1 MPVFDATV
9 ISGSV
14 FIGQARIYRKY
25 KYPLF
30 KHDIDKSQVSS
41 ELLNHKTGLERLESE
56 IKVYLVDKEV
66 SQLDKDIL
74 NTHLMI
80 ASDIEINHMIEDSI
94 VNKLMSAPQA
104 VLTTFNTV
112 IRNFEQM
119 ENTYFAQ
126 RADDYKD
133 VQHRLMAILLGEG
146 KEENLE
152 FKADDVVFLPEVTPS
167 LISSMAKS
175 GIKAYCTEKGSQ
187 TSHSSILTRA
197 LGITGFVTR
206 ENILTVVK
214 DCDTVILDAPGSRLI
229 INPSEQELSEYY
241 VKCREM
247 QARENYLKSL
257 LALPAITKNGTRIKL
272 KANIEYPVEIAN
284 VLENHSEGIGLFRT
298 EFVYLNRTI
307 LPDENEQTQI
317 YSDLISRFR
326 DEIVIIRTFDLGGD
340 KIAYLQQY
348 KREENPYLGCR
359 GIRFSL
365 QQNSLFRTQ
374 VRAVLRASVNGLTG
388 IMFPMIISTDDYL
401 AARNVVMECMD
412 ELEKEELPY
421 DKNIRIGAMIET
433 PAAAICSEQLAKVC
447 DFFSLGTNDLVQYTL
462 AVDRNNDKVAPYYIQ
477 YHPAVIQLIK
487 LTIQSAKKAG
497 IPVSV
502 CGEMASE
509 PMFVP
514 LLVGLGIDELSIN
527 PSKTAEVKMVIRNC
541 DENLFSLIGSYDF
554 NTDVQNIENL
564 LKQTLQ
570 PYYTIQS

>member
-94 VNKLMSAPQA
+94 VKKLMSAPQA

>member
-94 VNKLMSAPQA
+94 VKKLMSAPQA

-365 QQNSLFRTQ
+365 KQNSLFRTQ

>member
-1 MPVFDATV
+1 LMLLLSLVLFSLV
-9 ISGSV
+9 RQG
-14 FIGQARIYRKY
+14 
-25 KYPLF
+25 F

-214 DCDTVILDAPGSRLI
+214 DCDTVILDAPGNRLI
-229 INPSEQELSEYY
+229 INPNEQELSEYY

-247 QARENYLKSL
+247 QVRENYLKSL
-257 LALPAITKNGTRIKL
+257 LALPAITKNSIRIKL
-272 KANIEYPVEIAN
+272 KANIEYPVEITN

-348 KREENPYLGCR
+348 KREDNPYLGCR

-541 DENLFSLIGSYDF
+541 DDSLFSLIGSYDF